1 MVAKKSTNGRSL
13 IRAFR
18 ILEKI
23 APGVG
28 AELLDR
34 AWFRFPPISE
44 KARRLRVELP
54 AAEPFEVPFQG
65 GMLRGQAWGE
75 GPTVYLVHG
84 WGGWGL
90 QLAAYIPPLVAEG
103 FRVVTYDGPS
113 HGASDAGR
121 DGPTRSSL
129 PELAE
134 AFQAVVAAQGPAYG
148 VVAHSL
154 GAAATALALRS
165 GFAPRRVVFLAA
177 ATDFVHT
184 LDMFQTAFG
193 FGPRVRASFLRRF
206 TRKFGTMESY
216 RMDLVIDALA
226 EERELPALLAIHDR
240 ADHETP
246 YQGTLAAAKV
256 WPGATVQLTDGLGHH
271 RVLWD
276 KEVVESTRRF
286 LAAGHPYARAG
297 HGPQVSGER
306 AAADGAFAVRETMQG

>member
-1 MVAKKSTNGRSL
+1 M
-13 IRAFR
+13 
-18 ILEKI
+18 
-23 APGVG
+23 
-28 AELLDR
+28 
-34 AWFRFPPISE
+34 
-44 KARRLRVELP
+44 
-54 AAEPFEVPFQG
+54 
-65 GMLRGQAWGE
+65 
-75 GPTVYLVHG
+75 HG

-134 AFQAVVAAQGPAYG
+134 AFQAVVTAQGPAYG

-216 RMDLVIDALA
+216 LDWMRACYLITVTGCPAISVPVGRTSDGLPVGVQLVAAYGAD
-226 EERELPALLAIHDR
+226 RFLL
-240 ADHETP
+240 E
-246 YQGTLAAAKV
+246 AAA
-256 WPGATVQLTDGLGHH
+256 AL
-271 RVLWD
+271 
-276 KEVVESTRRF
+276 EVAV
-286 LAAGHPYARAG
+286 AA
-297 HGPQVSGER
+297 
-306 AAADGAFAVRETMQG
+306 